1 MELLN
6 NMEIEKVSIDQDQT
20 DPLLRLL
27 DAVVIKL
34 EGGTDEDLKVLDIK
48 PPPPPVK
55 EVSKDVV
62 VKNEEDKDAKEN
74 GWFKK

>member
-1 MELLN
+1 MDLLN
-6 NMEIEKVSIDQDQT
+6 NMEIEKVSVDQDQT

-34 EGGTDEDLKVLDIK
+34 EGGSEEDLKVLDIK

-55 EVSKDVV
+55 ETPKEVV
-62 VKNEEDKDAKEN
+62 VKSEDDKDSKEN
-74 GWFKK
+74 G